1 MAGKLRPIKAI
12 HEAAHAVIARKLGIE
27 AHFVS
32 MRSTAHGNLG
42 AVDTDSAYW
51 LAKGLDIPGQIVAY
65 ENGAKVAPA
74 GLSAQARLYPDSVS
88 AGIVET
94 EGDIATAQSIA
105 RTIVWIR
112 AGNVLP
118 DDDQTEVLLSTAM
131 LHDAQDVYER
141 LINETHA
148 LVDTNWPAIG
158 RVANHLESHDRID
171 QTELDRLIAVAE
183 RH

>member
-12 HEAAHAVIARKLGIE
+12 HEAAHAVVARKLGIE
-27 AHFVS
+27 VHFVS
-32 MRSTAHGNLG
+32 MRSTATGNLG

-65 ENGAKVAPA
+65 ENGAKVALG
-74 GLSAQARLYPDSVS
+74 GLSAQARLYPDSVQ

-112 AGNVLP
+112 TGNVLP
-118 DDDQTEVLLSTAM
+118 DDDQTEVLLARC
-131 LHDAQDVYER
+131 AGR
-141 LINETHA
+141 IRETNPRNTRA
-148 LVDTNWPAIG
+148 
-158 RVANHLESHDRID
+158 R
-171 QTELDRLIAVAE
+171 
-183 RH
+183 